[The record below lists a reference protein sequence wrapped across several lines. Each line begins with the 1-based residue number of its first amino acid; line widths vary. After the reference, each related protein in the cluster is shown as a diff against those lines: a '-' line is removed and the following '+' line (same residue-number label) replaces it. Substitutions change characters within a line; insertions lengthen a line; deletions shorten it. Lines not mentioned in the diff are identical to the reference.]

1 MAERSWIWRFDAPP
15 GPVWA
20 AMADTARFNEAAGLP
35 KHRIVETPRPDG
47 SVAYVGIGRQG
58 PFDMEWREHPVNWVH
73 ERWFEHRRTFTKGPL
88 RTICARFKVTA
99 EDGGT
104 RGDYSVEAEAAN
116 TLGRLILATGFFRA
130 IDRDFGRLAREAND
144 YALGRADNP
153 FQIPPPTLPEGAAE
167 RAAMMVAQIEATP
180 HGHGLARRLAD
191 HVLKASE
198 VDLWTIRPLALA
210 RRWDAPARHVIEL
223 CLQAVRSGLLQLRW
237 DILCPRCRIAKS
249 RSTGLDHLPR
259 GAHCST
265 CNIDYDRDFSR
276 NVEASFA
283 PAPAIR
289 PIDSGEYCLFG
300 PMSTPHIKAH
310 VTVEAGA
317 ARRIEADFDF
327 GPYRLRTL
335 EPGPERDIDWQAGG
349 FPTVELGDEL
359 VAAGPPSPGGA
370 IDLVNHTA
378 RPRTFIVESRAWVKD
393 ALTADRVTSMQAF
406 RDLFADAVL
415 ARGDDVAIGQVALMF
430 TDLKGSTA
438 LYQRIGD
445 ANAFRLVREHFAF
458 LTETVRAHDGAVVKT
473 IGDAVMASFG
483 KPADAVAAAIAVQR
497 RVAAFNRAHR
507 ASVSPAGDAE
517 DVVIKMGLH
526 CGPCIAVTLNDR
538 IDYFGGTVNMAAR
551 LQGQSQG
558 GDLVLSSAVV
568 ADPDVQTMIAPLVP
582 IEKRAHLKGFDQDVA
597 FWCVE
602 AAGR

>member
-47 SVAYVGIGRQG
+47 SVEYVGIGRQG

-73 ERWFEHRRTFTKGPL
+73 ERWFEHRRSFTKGPL
-88 RTICARFKVTA
+88 RTVCARFKVTP
-99 EDGGT
+99 ENGGT

-116 TLGRLILATGFFRA
+116 PIGRLILATGFFPA
-130 IDRDFGRLAREAND
+130 IERDFGRLAREAND
-144 YALGRADNP
+144 YARGRAESP
-153 FQIPPPTLPEGAAE
+153 FQIPPPTLPEGAVE
-167 RAAMMVAQIEATP
+167 RAAMLVAQIEATP

-210 RRWDAPARHVIEL
+210 RRWNAPARHVIEL

-249 RSTGLDHLPR
+249 RCTGLDQLPR

-283 PAPAIR
+283 PAPGIR
-289 PIDSGEYCLFG
+289 PIQSGEYCLFG

-310 VTVEAGA
+310 VTVEAGSR
-317 ARRIEADFDF
+317 RRIEADLPY

-335 EPGPERDIDWQAGG
+335 APGPEREIDWQAGG
-349 FPTVELGDEL
+349 FPAVEVGDDL
-359 VAAGPPSPGGA
+359 VATGPPSPQGT
-370 IDLVNHTA
+370 IDLVNHAA
-378 RPRTFIVESRAWVKD
+378 RPHTFIVEDRAWVKD

-430 TDLKGSTA
+430 TDLKGSTN

-445 ANAFRLVREHFAF
+445 ASAFHLVREHFAF
-458 LTETVRAHDGAVVKT
+458 LTEAVRQHDGAVVKT
-473 IGDAVMASFG
+473 IGDAVMASFAR
-483 KPADAVAAAIAVQR
+483 PADAVAAALAVQR
-497 RVAAFNRAHR
+497 RVAAFN
-507 ASVSPAGDAE
+507 ASHGVAGGAIQ
-517 DVVIKMGLH
+517 IKMGVH

-558 GDLVLSSAVV
+558 GDIVLSEAVI
-568 ADPDVQTMIAPLVP
+568 ADPAVAAMIAPLSSGR
-582 IEKRAHLKGFDQDVA
+582 EQARLKGFEADTA
-597 FWCVE
+597 FLRI
-602 AAGR
+602 AMPG

>member
-58 PFDMEWREHPVNWVH
+58 PFAMEWREHPVNWVH

-88 RTICARFKVTA
+88 RTICARFRVTA

-116 TLGRLILATGFFRA
+116 PIGRLILATGFFPA
-130 IDRDFGRLAREAND
+130 IERDFGRLAREAND
-144 YALGRADNP
+144 YARGRAESP

-167 RAAMMVAQIEATP
+167 RAAMLVAQIEATP

-249 RSTGLDHLPR
+249 RSAGLDQLPR

-283 PAPAIR
+283 PTPAIR
-289 PIDSGEYCLFG
+289 PIESGEYCLFG

-310 VTVEAGA
+310 VTVEPGA
-317 ARRIEADFDF
+317 TRRIEADFPF

-335 EPGPERDIDWQAGG
+335 EPGPERDIEWQGGG
-349 FPTVELGDEL
+349 FPSVELGEDL
-359 VAAGPPSPGGA
+359 VAPGPPSPGGA
-370 IDLVNHTA
+370 IDLINHTA
-378 RPRTFIVESRAWVKD
+378 RPRTFIIESRAWVKD

-445 ANAFRLVREHFAF
+445 ASAFHLVREHFAF
-458 LTETVRAHDGAVVKT
+458 LTEAVRQHDGAVVKT
-473 IGDAVMASFG
+473 IGDAVMASFAR
-483 KPADAVAAAIAVQR
+483 PADAVAAALAVQR
-497 RVAAFNRAHR
+497 RVAAFN
-507 ASVSPAGDAE
+507 AGHGLDGGAIQ
-517 DVVIKMGLH
+517 IKMGIH
-526 CGPCIAVTLNDR
+526 CGPC
-538 IDYFGGTVNMAAR
+538 
-551 LQGQSQG
+551 
-558 GDLVLSSAVV
+558 
-568 ADPDVQTMIAPLVP
+568 
-582 IEKRAHLKGFDQDVA
+582 
-597 FWCVE
+597 
-602 AAGR
+602 